1 MFSLL
6 SDLKTVIFSTFSLET
21 VHKFRSEILH
31 KASTSIFENLQKE
44 EKFCGKKTEYPQPFR
59 KDRRP
64 RGLRHKTLPVTA
76 AELNA
81 VPEDQIAETM
91 NSLKKKFEA
100 FGARDSKADSGILS
114 GSEVDVTDRE
124 SDHLK
129 NLNDSISEDDPV
141 KLSVSAKA
149 SIFHQL
155 EEKSKERADKKSSA
169 SGAKRYIDRKKRE
182 RSRTQP
188 ITEEE
193 VHTAAVKADEENAE
207 DKDMKTDIASERDEL
222 PDEGQGDT
230 DELSRWVRV
239 HFSQSK

>member
-1 MFSLL
+1 MGMFIRNNWV
-6 SDLKTVIFSTFSLET
+6 KQNVFFFFNFSLET
-21 VHKFRSEILH
+21 VRKFRSEILH
-31 KASTSIFENLQKE
+31 KASTNVFENLEKE
-44 EKFCGKKTEYPQPFR
+44 DKFLGKKTEFPQPFR

-91 NSLKKKFEA
+91 NSIKRKFEA
-100 FGARDSKADSGILS
+100 FGARDSRADSGILS
-114 GSEVDVTDRE
+114 GSEVDVTDR
-124 SDHLK
+124 DADNLK
-129 NLNDSISEDDPV
+129 NANENIPEDDPV

-155 EEKSKERADKKSSA
+155 EEKSKERDKKSA

-193 VHTAAVKADEENAE
+193 VHTAAVKADEENAAE
-207 DKDMKTDIASERDEL
+207 DNDTAGDDGTKDVASEKDEV
-222 PDEGQGDT
+222 PDEGQGDA
-230 DELSRWVRV
+230 DELSRCV
-239 HFSQSK
+239 